1 MPNPY
6 PVLYRLGFTP
16 WEQMADAG
24 PLPALLATLPAGR
37 ALDAGCGTGK
47 VSVLMAE
54 AGWEVTGVDT
64 VQKPLEAARQRAL
77 HGDVADRTTF
87 LKGDVTRLDEVVP
100 TPGWDLPLRNHL
112 TMAEADPLLIERVS
126 REEEIID
133 ALAGRLDAV
142 AGLLARRLRE
152 GDADAVRHHRT
163 VRRIVVAGHRHRE
176 HRRGRRATQRGHL
189 ALVSPVSLIDRAR
202 RGTDCRLSWAGL
214 HQEWSPTPNGSVAMT
229 LNARVGR
236 PQGAHDSVCPRNRTD
251 RHVTLASRF
260 SNSEMSTVT
269 SR

>member
-24 PLPALLATLPAGR
+24 PLPALLATLPGGR

-87 LKGDVTRLDEVVP
+87 LKGDVTRLEEVVP
-100 TPGWDLPLRNHL
+100 GREFDLVFDVGCLHGLTPPQQQ
-112 TMAEADPLLIERVS
+112 AF
-126 REEEIID
+126 
-133 ALAGRLDAV
+133 
-142 AGLLARRLRE
+142 ARW
-152 GDADAVRHHRT
+152 
-163 VRRIVVAGHRHRE
+163 
-176 HRRGRRATQRGHL
+176 ATAH
-189 ALVSPVSLIDRAR
+189 
-202 RGTDCRLSWAGL
+202 TK
-214 HQEWSPTPNGSVAMT
+214 
-229 LNARVGR
+229 
-236 PQGAHDSVCPRNRTD
+236 QGAHLVILAVAPRRGIGPRGLDQSAITALFGASWSLATATESTD
-251 RHVTLASRF
+251 AGAGPLKGATLRWYHLY
-260 SNSEMSTVT
+260 
-269 SR
+269 R